1 VAVFSTSWAL
11 PFLSILIFSGLPFV
25 GLSARAISTTLENPS
40 VRVRMETKIKKLD
53 FEAVGLQIRGREQLY
68 DLIAIPHSEE
78 VSVERVVVPAA
89 TGIARK
95 MAWKITRSGHEQLI
109 FDRYLLMKNI
119 SMRKGGR
126 FYPNQV
132 ILSGHQGKEQKTDQ
146 QTFDVIGVLPLE
158 NYLVGVVAS
167 EMPLS
172 WPIEALKAQA
182 VAARSYTLVSMRE
195 RAGQIFHV
203 ESNILD
209 QVFTHISQHQEESG
223 LTAKAKEAV
232 MGTEGLVLVGPKH
245 QVLKAYYHSDCGGK
259 TSNAA
264 SIWGYGVST
273 GTAVDSWCPSN
284 PKAHWS
290 FEISQKSLSEKL
302 QKFAA
307 HPMGSVI
314 ALVAIRPS
322 AEDRVEKMKIQWQSG
337 GQTEE
342 KTIMAA
348 QFREAM
354 GFDQMRS
361 TFFDLQ
367 KKDSE
372 YLFIGQGFG
381 HGVGLCQWGAKAQ
394 AKAGRSYMDILKH
407 YYPRAETQ
415 LLKSRL
421 ARQFEDSEAQN

>member
-1 VAVFSTSWAL
+1 MAVFSTSWAL
-11 PFLSILIFSGLPFV
+11 PFLSALLSGFSAMASPIA
-25 GLSARAISTTLENPS
+25 SAITLENPNG
-40 VRVRMETKIKKLD
+40 RVRMETKIKKLN
-53 FEAVGLQIRGREQLY
+53 FEAVGLQIRGREQMY
-68 DLIAIPHSEE
+68 ELISIPHSEE
-78 VSVERVVVPAA
+78 VSIERVDVDAA
-89 TGIARK
+89 HK
-95 MAWKITRSGHEQLI
+95 MAWKIHRAGQEQLI
-109 FDRYLLMKNI
+109 FDRYLMMKNV
-119 SMRKGGR
+119 SMRKGGQ
-126 FYPNQV
+126 FFPSQV
-132 ILSGHQGKEQKTDQ
+132 ILSASSTSRNA
-146 QTFDVIGVLPLE
+146 FDVIGVLPLE

-172 WPIEALKAQA
+172 WPMEALKAQA
-182 VAARSYTLVSMRE
+182 VAARSYTLVQMRE
-195 RAGQIFHV
+195 RAGKIFHV

-209 QVFTHISQHQEESG
+209 QVFTHISQHQEQSG
-223 LTAKAKEAV
+223 LTAKAKAAV
-232 MGTEGLVLVGPKH
+232 SATAGLVLLDSKQ

-273 GTAVDSWCPSN
+273 GSAVDSWCPSN

-302 QKFAA
+302 QKFAR
-307 HPMGSVI
+307 HPMESVI
-314 ALVAIRPS
+314 ALVALRPS
-322 AEDRVEKMKIQWQSG
+322 PEDRVEKMKIQWASADGQSG
-337 GQTEE
+337 TTEE
-342 KTIMAA
+342 RTIMAA

-361 TFFDLQ
+361 TFFDMQ
-367 KKDSE
+367 KQGSDKDSE

-415 LLKSRL
+415 LLKSKL
-421 ARQFEDSEAQN
+421 ARQFADSEAQN

>member
-11 PFLSILIFSGLPFV
+11 PFLVALLSGV
-25 GLSARAISTTLENPS
+25 SAMASPIASAITLENPN
-40 VRVRMETKIKKLD
+40 VRVRMETKIKKLN
-53 FEAVGLQIRGREQLY
+53 FEAVGLQIRGREQMY
-68 DLIAIPHSEE
+68 ELISIPHSED
-78 VSVERVVVPAA
+78 VSIERVYVAA
-89 TGIARK
+89 AQK
-95 MAWKITRSGHEQLI
+95 MAWKIHRAGQEQLI
-109 FDRYLLMKNI
+109 FDRYLMMKNV
-119 SMRKGGR
+119 SMRKGGH
-126 FYPNQV
+126 FYPSQV
-132 ILSGHQGKEQKTDQ
+132 ILSGSGKLKDA
-146 QTFDVIGVLPLE
+146 FDVIGVLPLE

-209 QVFTHISQHQEESG
+209 QVFTHISQHQEQSG
-223 LTAKAKEAV
+223 LTAKAKAAV
-232 MGTEGLVLVGPKH
+232 SATEGLVLLDSKR

-259 TSNAA
+259 TSNAS

-273 GTAVDSWCPSN
+273 GSAVDSWCPSN

-290 FEISQKSLSEKL
+290 FEINQKSLSEKL
-302 QKFAA
+302 QKFAR
-307 HPMGSVI
+307 HPMESVI
-314 ALVAIRPS
+314 ALVALRPS
-322 AEDRVEKMKIQWQSG
+322 PEDRVEKMKIQWASG
-337 GQTEE
+337 NGGATEE
-342 KTIMAA
+342 RTIMAA
-348 QFREAM
+348 QFREAL

-361 TFFDLQ
+361 TFFDMQ
-367 KKDSE
+367 KQGSDKDSE

-415 LLKSRL
+415 LLKSKL
-421 ARQFEDSEAQN
+421 ARQFEGREAQN